1 MEDHQDRYGRQNS
14 GSHLKP
20 HLEERKERIRQA
32 LEKNH
37 LDLLV
42 CALPAHVLMMT
53 GYWPVIGT
61 GVALAFEDGRLVLL
75 APEDEAELTES
86 GWADEVHTFKPAS
99 LRNLETVSE
108 AIEKPLKTLMSPA
121 HSRVGYEAGSGSE
134 PASYAAMHL
143 YGGGMAKLL
152 AQCSPHCTL
161 VKADDMLAEL
171 SAGKTGVEIER
182 IRTACQIARVAFEA
196 LGESIHAGN
205 SEIAIAHLLRGQLSG
220 QAWKFPHVLRCDGF
234 AWCMSGPNSA
244 LASGAYARSRT
255 REIED
260 GDLVLVHCNSYA
272 DGYWTDITR
281 TWCSGRP
288 DERKKDIFRAVFA
301 ARDSALGAIR
311 PGALA
316 SAIDEQAR
324 RTMREHGFGA
334 EFKHSAGHGVGFE
347 AINAQA
353 LPRLHPASPDVLE
366 PGMIFN
372 LEPAAY
378 FEGYG
383 GVRHCDVVVVTE
395 EGCEVL
401 TPFLCSKEWN

>member
-1 MEDHQDRYGRQNS
+1 MEDHQDRYGRQDS
-14 GSHLKP
+14 GSHLTP
-20 HLEERKERIRQA
+20 NSPERKERIRQA
-32 LEKNH
+32 MAYNN

-42 CALPAHVLMMT
+42 CALPSHVVMMS
-53 GYWPVIGT
+53 GYWPVVGT
-61 GVALAFEDGRLVLL
+61 GVALAYGDGRIVLL
-75 APEDEAELTES
+75 VPADEAELTGS
-86 GWADEVHTFKPAS
+86 GWADEVHTFRPAS
-99 LRNLETVSE
+99 LRNLQTPSE
-108 AIEKPLKTLMSPA
+108 AIEKPLKSLMPSA
-121 HSRVGYEAGSGSE
+121 HARVGYEAGTVSE

-143 YGGGMAKLL
+143 YGGGMAHLL
-152 AQCSPHCTL
+152 ARCSPHCTL
-161 VKADDMLAEL
+161 VKADDVLSEL
-171 SAGKTGVEIER
+171 SAGKSGVEIER

-205 SEIAIAHLLRGQLSG
+205 SEIAIAHLLRGGLSG
-220 QAWKFPHVLRCDGF
+220 HASKFPQVRRCDGF

-244 LASGAYARSRT
+244 LAFGAYARSRT
-255 REIED
+255 REIEE

-281 TWCSGRP
+281 TWCAGPP

-301 ARDSALGAIR
+301 ARDSALRAVR
-311 PGALA
+311 PGAPA
-316 SAIDEQAR
+316 AAVDEAAR
-324 RTMREHGFGA
+324 RTMTEHGFGA
-334 EFKHSAGHGVGFE
+334 EFKHSAGHGIGFE
-347 AINAQA
+347 AINVQA
-353 LPRLHPASPDVLE
+353 RPRLHPASPDVLE

-395 EGCEVL
+395 ERCELL